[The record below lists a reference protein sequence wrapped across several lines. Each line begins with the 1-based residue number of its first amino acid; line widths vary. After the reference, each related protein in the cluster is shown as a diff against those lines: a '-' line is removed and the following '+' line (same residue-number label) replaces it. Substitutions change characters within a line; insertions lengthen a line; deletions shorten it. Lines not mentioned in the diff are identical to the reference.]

1 MAHSTEATA
10 ALQKFVARI
19 NAHDPAG
26 IIALCTAD
34 HVFID
39 SLGSRLSGRERL
51 EQAWAGYF
59 AVFPNYRIEVE
70 AAASQDKL
78 ALACGFATGTHAA
91 SQKTW
96 RIPAAWRAIV
106 RDGHIAEWQVYAD
119 NKPVYELLSNGTYPN
134 DEANERNV

>member
-1 MAHSTEATA
+1 MAHITEAIA

-19 NAHDPAG
+19 NAHDSSG
-26 IIALCTAD
+26 IIALCSAD

-51 EQAWAGYF
+51 EQAWSGYF
-59 AVFPNYRIEVE
+59 ALFPDYRIEVE
-70 AAASQDKL
+70 SAASQDTL
-78 ALACGFATGTHAA
+78 ALACGFATATHAA

-106 RDGHIAEWQVYAD
+106 KDGQIAEWQVYAD
-119 NKPVYELLSNGTYPN
+119 NKPVYDAFPTGLTN
-134 DEANERNV
+134 R